1 MLTEKRYL
9 VLEDGTVYEGFRFG
23 GDRTAEGELVFNTA
37 MTGAQEIITD
47 LSYTDQIITF
57 SYPLIGNTGVNTEDN
72 ETLLPS
78 ARGVVVREACSE
90 PSNFRASESLDS
102 FLKRFNIPGISGVD
116 TRSIT
121 RKIRSG
127 GVMKALMTD
136 EENHDELIELL
147 QTASFRTDQVKRVS
161 TKSPYIS
168 TGPGNRVVLIDYG
181 KKENIVRSLNTLGC
195 DVTVV
200 PYNTT
205 ADDILRM
212 KPDGVMLSNGPGN
225 PEDVEAGIKT
235 VKNLIGKVPLFGICL
250 GHQLIGLACGAK
262 TFKMKFG
269 HRGSNQPVMN
279 IETGKVEITAQNHG
293 FAIDGDSLASTG
305 LEITHTAL
313 NDRTVEGVKHVK
325 LPVFSVQYHPEA
337 SAGPHDSEYLFNEFV
352 KLMETEK
359 EAKNA

>member
-9 VLEDGTVYEGFRFG
+9 VLEDGTVYEGYKFG

-78 ARGVVVREACSE
+78 ARGVVVREACNE
-90 PSNFRASESLDS
+90 PSNFRAAESLDS
-102 FLKRFNIPGISGVD
+102 FLKRHDIPGISGVD

-121 RKIRSG
+121 RKIRDK
-127 GVMKALMTD
+127 GVLKAVMTD
-136 EENHDELIELL
+136 DENHDELIELL

-168 TGPGNRVVLIDYG
+168 TGPGHRVVLIDYG
-181 KKENIVRSLNTLGC
+181 KKENIVRSLNALDC

-200 PYNTT
+200 PHNTT
-205 ADDILRM
+205 AEEILRM
-212 KPDGVMLSNGPGN
+212 RPDGVMLSNGPGN
-225 PEDVEAGIKT
+225 PEDVEAGIRT

-269 HRGSNQPVMN
+269 HRGSNQPVIN
-279 IETGKVEITAQNHG
+279 LATGKVEITAQNHG
-293 FAIDGDSLASTG
+293 FAIDGETLNSTG

-313 NDRTVEGVKHVK
+313 NDKTVEGIRHIKH
-325 LPVFSVQYHPEA
+325 PVFSVQYHPEA
-337 SAGPHDSEYLFNEFV
+337 SAGPHDSEYLFGEFV
-352 KLMETEK
+352 NMMEIEK
-359 EAKNA
+359 EANNA

>member
-9 VLEDGTVYEGFRFG
+9 VLEDGTVYEGYRFG
-23 GDRTAEGELVFNTA
+23 GDRTAEGELVFNTS

-102 FLKRFNIPGISGVD
+102 FLKRHDIPGISGVD

-127 GVMKALMTD
+127 GVMKAVMTD
-136 EENHDELIELL
+136 EENHEELVELL

-181 KKENIVRSLNTLGC
+181 KKENIVRSLNALGC

-200 PYNTT
+200 PYNTS
-205 ADDILRM
+205 AADILRM
-212 KPDGVMLSNGPGN
+212 RPDGVMLSNGPGN

-269 HRGSNQPVMN
+269 HRGSNHPVMN
-279 IETGKVEITAQNHG
+279 LKTTKVEITAQNHG

-313 NDRTVEGVKHVK
+313 NDKTVEGIRHVKH
-325 LPVFSVQYHPEA
+325 PVFSVQYHPEA
-337 SAGPHDSEYLFNEFV
+337 SAGPHDSEYLFGEFV
-352 KLMETEK
+352 KMMEIEK
-359 EAKNA
+359 EANNA

>member
-225 PEDVEAGIKT
+225 PEDVEVGIKT

>member
-9 VLEDGTVYEGFRFG
+9 VLEDGTVYEGYRFG

-37 MTGAQEIITD
+37 MTGAQEMITD

-57 SYPLIGNTGVNTEDN
+57 TYPLIGNTGINTEDN

-78 ARGVVVREACSE
+78 VRGVVVREACEE
-90 PSNFRASESLDS
+90 PSNFRSSESLDS
-102 FLKRFNIPGISGVD
+102 FLKRHDIPGISGVD

-121 RKIRSG
+121 RKIRHG
-127 GVMKALMTD
+127 GVMKAVMTD
-136 EENHDELIELL
+136 DENHEELVELL

-181 KKENIVRSLNTLGC
+181 KKENIVRSLNALGC

-200 PYNTT
+200 PYNTS
-205 ADDILRM
+205 AEDILRM

-225 PEDVEAGIKT
+225 PTDVEAGVKT

-269 HRGSNQPVMN
+269 HRGSNHPVIN
-279 IETGKVEITAQNHG
+279 HGTGKVEITAQNHG
-293 FAIDGDSLASTG
+293 FAIDGESLESTG
-305 LEITHTAL
+305 LAITHTAL
-313 NDRTVEGVKHVK
+313 NDKTVEGIKHVK
-325 LPVFSVQYHPEA
+325 HPVFSVQYHPEA
-337 SAGPHDSEYLFNEFV
+337 SAGPHDSEYLFDEFV
-352 KLMETEK
+352 KMMEIEK
-359 EAKNA
+359 EANNA